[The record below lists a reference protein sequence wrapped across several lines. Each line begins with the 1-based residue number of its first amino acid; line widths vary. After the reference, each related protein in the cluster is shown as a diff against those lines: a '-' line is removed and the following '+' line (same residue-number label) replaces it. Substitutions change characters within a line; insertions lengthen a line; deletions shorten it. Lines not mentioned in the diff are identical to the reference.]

1 MTRISAVDLFCGV
14 GGLSHGLI
22 RAGIKVHAGVD
33 LDPDC
38 KWAYEKNNSAS
49 YIHAD
54 ISTVSGK
61 DLLRL
66 WEEDS
71 IKLLAGCAPCQPFS
85 SYQKGKKAV
94 DNNKW
99 KLLDEFSRLV
109 VETQPDLVTME
120 NVPQLR
126 DHEVFLNFR
135 KTLKANGYHLWSG
148 VVNCLDYGIPQKRQ
162 RLVLLAS
169 KFGEINL
176 DKPTHANNYLTVR
189 DAIGHLPPLQAGQ
202 IDKKDPLHA
211 CANLTRINLE
221 RIKQS
226 KQGGTW
232 EDWDPSLI
240 SNCHKKD
247 SGKSYKSVYG
257 RMSWNTPAPT
267 MTTLCF
273 GYGNGRFGHPVQNRA
288 ISLREAAIFQSFPET
303 YEFLSHS
310 EEVSF
315 TRLGRMIGNA
325 VPVRLG
331 EVVGESFVKHI
342 QNQLDGHG
350 NGK

>member
-1 MTRISAVDLFCGV
+1 MTRISAIDLFCGV

-66 WEEDS
+66 WGDGA

-135 KTLKANGYHLWSG
+135 RTLKANGYHVWSE
-148 VVNCLDYGIPQKRQ
+148 VVN
-162 RLVLLAS
+162 
-169 KFGEINL
+169 
-176 DKPTHANNYLTVR
+176 
-189 DAIGHLPPLQAGQ
+189 
-202 IDKKDPLHA
+202 
-211 CANLTRINLE
+211 
-221 RIKQS
+221 
-226 KQGGTW
+226 
-232 EDWDPSLI
+232 
-240 SNCHKKD
+240 
-247 SGKSYKSVYG
+247 
-257 RMSWNTPAPT
+257 
-267 MTTLCF
+267 
-273 GYGNGRFGHPVQNRA
+273 
-288 ISLREAAIFQSFPET
+288 
-303 YEFLSHS
+303 
-310 EEVSF
+310 
-315 TRLGRMIGNA
+315 
-325 VPVRLG
+325 
-331 EVVGESFVKHI
+331 
-342 QNQLDGHG
+342 
-350 NGK
+350 